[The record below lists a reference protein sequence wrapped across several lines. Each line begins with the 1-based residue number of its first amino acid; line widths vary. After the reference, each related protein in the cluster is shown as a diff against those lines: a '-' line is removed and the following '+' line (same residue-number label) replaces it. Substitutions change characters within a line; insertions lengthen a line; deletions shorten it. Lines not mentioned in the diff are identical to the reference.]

1 MVTERLPLLT
11 ASPDYQ
17 RGFEAGLL
25 WGELRRRQAGRIE
38 VAVRAVDDEQYHL
51 MAARAGYRLDW
62 RRRPGQ
68 DEVLEAVF
76 TLA

>member
-1 MVTERLPLLT
+1 MDARLPLLT

-25 WGELRRRQAGRIE
+25 WGELRRRHAGRIE
-38 VAVRAVDDEQYHL
+38 VQVAAEEDEQMHV

-62 RRRPGQ
+62 RRPPGQ
-68 DEVLEAVF
+68 DEILEAVF